1 MGHLISSIRYNKCK
15 DGIAI
20 KIKIIGGVV
29 VQINSII
36 WFSEILI
43 LINLLFI
50 INNII

>member
-1 MGHLISSIRYNKCK
+1 M
-15 DGIAI
+15 AI

-43 LINLLFI
+43 LINLFFI
-50 INNII
+50 MNNIM